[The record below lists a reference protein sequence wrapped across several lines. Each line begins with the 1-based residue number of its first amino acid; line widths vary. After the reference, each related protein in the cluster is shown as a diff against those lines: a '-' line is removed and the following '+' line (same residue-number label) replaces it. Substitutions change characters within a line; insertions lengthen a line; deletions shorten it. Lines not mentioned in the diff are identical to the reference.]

1 MGAGESA
8 LPMKR
13 SITITLAALALAFV
27 LAGCGGTNPGH
38 SISDLRGDAIRPV
51 DKAPPEGTLSAP
63 AEASQ
68 PFTLR
73 RPAGSPAR
81 PDSVVRVD
89 PPPRTAAKPDP
100 AASSPPRA
108 VTMTPPA
115 SSTPPPT
122 AAPQAPSTSPSAPSA
137 GDTSVP
143 SEQFLAQE
151 PPQVISRVPAVSPPR
166 ARAARVGG
174 AVLVKVLV
182 GTDGLVRAAR
192 IVRSIPELDSA
203 AVACVKQWKFKPAM
217 SSGVAVASWTDVP
230 IRFLIQ

>member
-1 MGAGESA
+1 
-8 LPMKR
+8 MKR
-13 SITITLAALALAFV
+13 TTIFLASLALV
-27 LAGCGGTNPGH
+27 SIAGCGGTNPGH

-51 DKAPPEGTLSAP
+51 DKAPPEGTLSEP
-63 AEASQ
+63 AQASQ

-81 PDSVVRVD
+81 PDTVVRVD
-89 PPPRTAAKPDP
+89 PPPRTATKPDP
-100 AASSPPRA
+100 AATSPRA
-108 VTMTPPA
+108 VTMTPPV
-115 SSTPPPT
+115 SSTTPAQGP
-122 AAPQAPSTSPSAPSA
+122 AAQASRPA
-137 GDTSVP
+137 GASDTPVP

-182 GTDGLVRAAR
+182 GTDGLVHATR